1 MAASPIRLLP
11 FLGGAL
17 TLAGCVSRSVPPAQ
31 IAESTLRQRAAAMQ
45 QAFTARDANR
55 IASFFAEDVVA
66 MYPLPQPILGREA
79 NRRAWESYYSRRTA
93 HPITTDTVVVS
104 ASGDLGY
111 TLGKYLTAEV
121 SDSSATGGRYVAIWR
136 KIGDEWQI
144 SILSAHEHPDIRPAT
159 FAQR

>member
-1 MAASPIRLLP
+1 MAASPMRSLP

-17 TLAGCVSRSVPPAQ
+17 ILAGCVGASVPRAQ
-31 IAESTLRQRAAAMQ
+31 TAESALRQTAGALQ

-55 IASFFAEDVVA
+55 IANFFAEDAVA
-66 MYPLPQPILGREA
+66 MYPSPQPTVGREA

-93 HPITTDTVVVS
+93 HPVTIDTVVVS

-111 TLGKYLTAEV
+111 IFGRYLTAEAR
-121 SDSSATGGRYVAIWR
+121 DPSATGGRYVAVWR
-136 KIGDEWQI
+136 RIDDQWQI
-144 SILSAHEHPDIRPAT
+144 AILSAHDHPDITPAS